1 MYGKSLVSHTI
12 IECAE
17 NMIWREICLRV
28 RVWDGQALALD
39 DNLANYWLNSMK
51 ARQRLGSRRFEGFKI
66 QDYSY
71 YHEFL
76 RNES

>member
-1 MYGKSLVSHTI
+1 MVKRWRWMIGKTWKWAQGPGRPS
-12 IECAE
+12 AG
-17 NMIWREICLRV
+17 W
-28 RVWDGQALALD
+28 LD

-76 RNES
+76 RDES